1 MTIKKNSKINFSIF
15 KLIEI
20 SEFSFLKTEQF
31 RKKDLTYLN
40 SFIKINFNEK
50 SFSFFILEFLHII
63 KSLKQ
68 YTRIVKFLSLKKKKQ
83 IYLSSEFNSFFFI
96 KLILKKLLLTKEITL
111 QTEKQD
117 KVNFVKVNPSHHKHY
132 KFLVL
137 LNTSL
142 NSSKN
147 NLDKLFSNNL
157 FLITEINSIIKMKND
172 SFYKIF
178 NDVSDFKKVMLLLL
192 LLEKNLKE

>member
-40 SFIKINFNEK
+40 SFIKIKFNEK

-117 KVNFVKVNPSHHKHY
+117 KVNFVKVNPSHNKYY